1 MYPQWRPVFWDSWC
15 PGIWIHSYNH
25 LLLPLVK
32 PLGVSFFFRQFLA
45 SFFSL
50 RFLIPEVVINVESIF
65 LHVMNDFISPLVSIQ
80 SFESMAK
87 CFLLI
92 PLMNGKHL
100 SSLVSQ
106 ICPGFVLGIRPFLW
120 DLLSIPPCPSTHPPH
135 LQFLRCISD
144 LEYLFFPS
152 YLGLPCTY
160 FDFFFFLA
168 SGGFPFFWA

>member
-1 MYPQWRPVFWDSWC
+1 
-15 PGIWIHSYNH
+15 
-25 LLLPLVK
+25 
-32 PLGVSFFFRQFLA
+32 
-45 SFFSL
+45 
-50 RFLIPEVVINVESIF
+50 
-65 LHVMNDFISPLVSIQ
+65 MNDFISPLVSIQ

-160 FDFFFFLA
+160 FDFFFFF
-168 SGGFPFFWA
+168 GIWRVPFLLSLNMPFLLLGRVFVVWLEFIFLVLSSSTSMYFCCILRVSSVYHGCIDLTFRGIFKFISIEYGW